1 MFGIFGKKQ
10 KKEEPQ
16 VAQVEKLPQEYVEPT
31 VEHNTEPEKVVE
43 ETFTDLLTKNGLKV
57 TAARMA
63 VLETLKKAD
72 KPVDSQYLID
82 ELSETLGV
90 DRVTIFRIVNALTEK
105 DIIRKLEFREG
116 KSRYELNTKDHHH
129 IICEKCGK
137 IEDVL
142 GCGVKELEEEIGKKT
157 GYIVKRHSLEFYGLC
172 SDCQNK

>member
-1 MFGIFGKKQ
+1 MFGIFGKKH

-16 VAQVEKLPQEYVEPT
+16 ITPVQEVQQEHSEPIAEALAEPQKVEA
-31 VEHNTEPEKVVE
+31 

-57 TAARMA
+57 TAARIA

-72 KPVDSQYLID
+72 KPVDSQFLID

-90 DRVTIFRIVNALTEK
+90 DRVTIFRILNALTEK

-116 KSRYELNTKDHHH
+116 KSRYELNLEDHHH

-137 IEDVL
+137 IEDVS
-142 GCGVKELEEEIGKKT
+142 GCNIKVLEEEIGKKT
-157 GYIVKRHSLEFYGLC
+157 GFKVKRHSLEFFGLC

>member
-16 VAQVEKLPQEYVEPT
+16 VVSVQEVPQESEVSAQPQKVEA
-31 VEHNTEPEKVVE
+31 ES
-43 ETFTDLLTKNGLKV
+43 FTDLLTKNGLKV

-90 DRVTIFRIVNALTEK
+90 DRVTIFRILNALTEK

-116 KSRYELNTKDHHH
+116 KSRYELNLEDHHH
-129 IICEKCGK
+129 VICEKCGK
-137 IEDVL
+137 IEDVS
-142 GCGVKELEEEIGKKT
+142 GCNIKGLEEEIGKKT
-157 GYIVKRHSLEFYGLC
+157 GFRVKRHSLEFFGLC